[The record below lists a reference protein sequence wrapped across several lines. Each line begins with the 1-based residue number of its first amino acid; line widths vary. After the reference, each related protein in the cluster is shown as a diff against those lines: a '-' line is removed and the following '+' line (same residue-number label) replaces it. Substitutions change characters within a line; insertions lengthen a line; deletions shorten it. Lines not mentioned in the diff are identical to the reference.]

1 MHASYCGAVM
11 KTRGKGKIFKC
22 LRPATADEG
31 YFKHS
36 RSCDSFADFPE
47 YSSSGSD
54 HGGGGGRGGDGSST
68 AVVAAA
74 GDPKILRHLTMR
86 KATHADRSSDV
97 DAPDDPNARK
107 GKFPG
112 KFRRVLK
119 AVFFEASLLRK
130 LRKTD
135 SSLPAPFRS
144 RSSSSTNLS
153 SSSSKSKSQRMS
165 RSESFAS
172 MGQTE
177 SSEKFSRINSS
188 DSSSSRLSSSSMMT
202 ARELSSSSSLS
213 PCPSVP
219 RCSLACCLDRNR
231 SISSRTK
238 QVLQQKLERGRYCWK
253 VGCCCLILCLLAL
266 LFWGKALAIVFI
278 SAWLYFAPLYFKSA
292 IDPPP
297 LFEPSESCMI
307 TSTRNR
313 PRHARRHS
321 GF

>member
-1 MHASYCGAVM
+1 
-11 KTRGKGKIFKC
+11 
-22 LRPATADEG
+22 
-31 YFKHS
+31 
-36 RSCDSFADFPE
+36 
-47 YSSSGSD
+47 
-54 HGGGGGRGGDGSST
+54 
-68 AVVAAA
+68 
-74 GDPKILRHLTMR
+74 MR

-107 GKFPG
+107 GKFRG

-119 AVFFEASLLRK
+119 AVFFEASL
-130 LRKTD
+130 
-135 SSLPAPFRS
+135 
-144 RSSSSTNLS
+144 
-153 SSSSKSKSQRMS
+153 RMS

-188 DSSSSRLSSSSMMT
+188 DSSSS
-202 ARELSSSSSLS
+202 
-213 PCPSVP
+213 
-219 RCSLACCLDRNR
+219 R

-307 TSTRNR
+307 TTRNR

>member
-1 MHASYCGAVM
+1 
-11 KTRGKGKIFKC
+11 
-22 LRPATADEG
+22 
-31 YFKHS
+31 
-36 RSCDSFADFPE
+36 
-47 YSSSGSD
+47 
-54 HGGGGGRGGDGSST
+54 
-68 AVVAAA
+68 
-74 GDPKILRHLTMR
+74 MR

-107 GKFPG
+107 GKFRG

-188 DSSSSRLSSSSMMT
+188 DSSSSR
-202 ARELSSSSSLS
+202 
-213 PCPSVP
+213 
-219 RCSLACCLDRNR
+219 

-307 TSTRNR
+307 TTRNR